1 MLRLSLPDPQYA
13 VKTAWRFVALVFCMS
28 LLLVLAAMTTPWWVR
43 VHEMAWFIFAVLF
56 CMSLIVLL
64 CFAFA
69 GVGWAL
75 CAVLP
80 VPHFAVQRRGRC
92 LLHLSR
98 YSLSVAMC
106 WCSQVSFGCAKHLT
120 NRWSQPLAVVLKG

>member
-1 MLRLSLPDPQYA
+1 MPKVSLPDPQYA

-28 LLLVLAAMTTPWWVR
+28 LLLVLAAVTTPWWVR
-43 VHEMAWFIFAVLF
+43 VHEMAWFIFVVLF
-56 CMSLIVLL
+56 CMSLIVLV

-80 VPHFAVQRRGRC
+80 RSSFRRAASRALLAALVTLFAVGG
-92 LLHLSR
+92 
-98 YSLSVAMC
+98 Y
-106 WCSQVSFGCAKHLT
+106 
-120 NRWSQPLAVVLKG
+120 VLVFTGVIRLR